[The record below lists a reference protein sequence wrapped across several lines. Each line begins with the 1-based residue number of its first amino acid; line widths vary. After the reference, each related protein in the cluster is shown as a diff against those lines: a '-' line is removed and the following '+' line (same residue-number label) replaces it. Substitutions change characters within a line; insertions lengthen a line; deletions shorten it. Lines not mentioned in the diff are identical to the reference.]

1 VSQGRSQIF
10 QELGGGSPR
19 SSGLW
24 PSIELAHGYRT
35 ADISV
40 RARPQDR
47 AVPGYSPRPYF
58 LIPGPRRVFECQ
70 PFLSRQ
76 SCALGP
82 LVNEADSSRNR
93 VAFAQRA
100 EGPMSRRMSTN
111 TLLVMALQ
119 ASSALDGR
127 AGIDLY
133 WLPLGAGGNFV
144 RLNGRI
150 YEAIKAR
157 LDRRPVFDLY
167 HSGLQVFVPE
177 GRYTIEQTPVVDG
190 RGQERGVVAEGPV
203 GARWAGRFR
212 IFRYEMR
219 RWRDGVIPDIDE
231 AVDSPRRLSDDVAD
245 ARRLLELAPQI
256 PILAWGRDELR
267 TGEMWNSNSIIA
279 WLIAR
284 TGLDMDA
291 IKPPPGGRAPGWNAG
306 EVVAA
311 RERAAAPRLGAS
323 TSIRRTV
330 PQPTPC

>member
-1 VSQGRSQIF
+1 
-10 QELGGGSPR
+10 
-19 SSGLW
+19 
-24 PSIELAHGYRT
+24 
-35 ADISV
+35 
-40 RARPQDR
+40 
-47 AVPGYSPRPYF
+47 
-58 LIPGPRRVFECQ
+58 
-70 PFLSRQ
+70 
-76 SCALGP
+76 
-82 LVNEADSSRNR
+82 
-93 VAFAQRA
+93 
-100 EGPMSRRMSTN
+100 MSTN

-119 ASSALDGR
+119 ASSAALDGR
-127 AGIDLY
+127 VGIDLY

-219 RWRDGVIPDIDE
+219 RWRDGVIPDIGE

-245 ARRLLELAPQI
+245 ARRLLELVPQI
-256 PILAWGRDELR
+256 PTLVWGRDELR
-267 TGEMWNSNSIIA
+267 TGQMWNSNSIIA

-291 IKPPPGGRAPGWNAG
+291 IKPPPGGRAPGWNG
-306 EVVAA
+306 GKVVAA
-311 RERAAAPRLGAS
+311 RERAEAPRLGLRPVFDGRFPNRLRAD
-323 TSIRRTV
+323 R
-330 PQPTPC
+330 P